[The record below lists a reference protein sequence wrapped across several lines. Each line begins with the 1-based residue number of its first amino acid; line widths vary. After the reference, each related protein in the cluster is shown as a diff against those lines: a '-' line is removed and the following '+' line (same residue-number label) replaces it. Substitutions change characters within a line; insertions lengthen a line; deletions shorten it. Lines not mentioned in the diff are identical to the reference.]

1 MQKEYK
7 GGPKIAKAIREL
19 SLPMIPI
26 ANYPTANL
34 WAMINP
40 GEVFL
45 WQQDIQE
52 AKKRSFLLIDNKKR
66 VYALV
71 LGQCL
76 AELDS
81 KIKGLNA
88 YV

>member
-1 MQKEYK
+1 
-7 GGPKIAKAIREL
+7 
-19 SLPMIPI
+19 
-26 ANYPTANL
+26 
-34 WAMINP
+34 MINP